1 MNGHLLTNSLTQ
13 LHNIYDRH
21 DDDSTSSTLWQD
33 EMEICQ
39 TLVRE
44 FLRCQEHLTSQ
55 SCPVL
60 PYHVEVDSA
69 GYRTLQILHS
79 VSKLNLCAWDNLWR
93 GLRDL
98 SSCAILKPQV
108 RKQGNRPT
116 FIGIENKE
124 NQDAQSWDFFTLAN
138 YSKSFIDQICS
149 VKMA

>member
-1 MNGHLLTNSLTQ
+1 MIVHRLLSDKTRWNCLWNMS
-13 LHNIYDRH
+13 NIGD
-21 DDDSTSSTLWQD
+21 
-33 EMEICQ
+33 
-39 TLVRE
+39 RE
-44 FLRCQEHLTSQ
+44 FLHSQEHLTSQ

-124 NQDAQSWDFFTLAN
+124 NQDARS
-138 YSKSFIDQICS
+138 
-149 VKMA
+149 